1 MVSNDIFL
9 IDLVNLVHPIQTL
22 CIANDHQRLVDA
34 FSESVEMGTLLINFE
49 SEIF

>member
-1 MVSNDIFL
+1 MVSDDIF
-9 IDLVNLVHPIQTL
+9 IINLVNLVHSIQTL
-22 CIANDHQRLVDA
+22 CIANDHQRFVDA